1 MASHGDPQVLSSPPI
16 SRPQRPLT
24 TDEKLAATT
33 IDIENSPKTSEG
45 SIREYNSTPIKQDG
59 GFLSK
64 LRNIEAAM
72 DRKLG
77 IESEAI
83 DRKLPEERV
92 RLTWKDSLT
101 MAALW
106 ASGTMNLSCFATGF
120 LGWEF
125 GLDLK

>member
-1 MASHGDPQVLSSPPI
+1 MASHGDAKVLSEPPVT
-16 SRPQRPLT
+16 RPQRPLT
-24 TDEKLAATT
+24 TDEKLAETT
-33 IDIENSPKTSEG
+33 IDVENSPKTSEG

-59 GFLSK
+59 GVLSK
-64 LRNIEAAM
+64 LRNVEAAM

-77 IESEAI
+77 VESEAI

-92 RLTWKDSLT
+92 RLTWRDSLT

>member
-1 MASHGDPQVLSSPPI
+1 MALHGDAKMLSEPPV

-24 TDEKLAATT
+24 TDEKLAETT
-33 IDIENSPKTSEG
+33 VDIENSPKTSEG
-45 SIREYNSTPIKQDG
+45 SIREYNSTAIKQDG
-59 GFLSK
+59 GVLSK
-64 LRNIEAAM
+64 LRNVEAAM

-77 IESEAI
+77 VESEAI
-83 DRKLPEERV
+83 TRKLPEERV
-92 RLTWKDSLT
+92 KLTWRDSLT